1 MRPNDIVEV
10 LYGTETYLWNCPGYC
25 KYHKKYLTVRQ
36 IKQKHCLGKQCKC
49 LNKLDHKFWEQRE
62 RKKQR
67 KLNNVQAVYYFR
79 QPFYWI

>member
-1 MRPNDIVEV
+1 MSPNDIVPV

-25 KYHKKYLTVRQ
+25 SYHHKYLTVRQ

-49 LNKLDHKFWEQRE
+49 LQKLVNHRFWEYRE

-67 KLNNVQAVYYFR
+67 KSN
-79 QPFYWI
+79 PI